1 MTRFITSKLATCLAV
16 ASFGFAAVATPVLAG
31 DTSKKELT
39 VYTYD
44 SFVSDWGMGPL
55 IKPTFEE
62 QCGCTLNLVGMEDA
76 VAMLQR
82 LKLEG
87 ASSKADLVLGL
98 DLNLVDDAKKTGLF
112 AGHTVDTSGLNMP
125 IEWQDD
131 TFVPFDYGYFAFVY
145 NTETMPNPPK
155 SLDEL
160 VNAGPELKVII
171 QDPRSSTPGLGLM
184 LWMKSVYGDQ
194 SDAAW
199 IKLSDNILTTTKGW
213 SEAYFSLFLAG
224 EAPMVLSYST
234 SPAYHMAIEGTDQY
248 QAAPFDEGHYLQVE
262 VAAKL
267 KSSANSELA
276 DEFLSFMVSEGFQK
290 HVPLSNVMYPVNV
303 PADMPEAFGKLITPT
318 NVLQLDTAE
327 INQNRKQWVN
337 DWLGAMTK

>member
-1 MTRFITSKLATCLAV
+1 MSQYTAYLA
-16 ASFGFAAVATPVLAG
+16 AATLSLSIATAPVLAS
-31 DTSKKELT
+31 DTAKKELT

-62 QCGCTLNLVGMEDA
+62 QCGCTLNLVGMDDA

-87 ASSKADLVLGL
+87 ASTKADLVLGL
-98 DLNLVDDAKKTGLF
+98 DLNLVDDAKQTGLF
-112 AGHTVDTSGLNMP
+112 AKHIVDTSKLEMP

-131 TFVPFDYGYFAFVY
+131 TFVPFDYGYFAFIY
-145 NTETMPNPPK
+145 NTELMPNPPK

-160 VNAGPELKVII
+160 VNAGPELKIII
-171 QDPRSSTPGLGLM
+171 QDPRSSTPGLGLL
-184 LWMKSVYGDQ
+184 LWMKAVYGDQ
-194 SDAAW
+194 ADAAW
-199 IKLSDNILTTTKGW
+199 AKLSDNILTTTKGW

-234 SPAYHMAIEGTDQY
+234 SPAYHMAVEGTDQY
-248 QAAPFDEGHYLQVE
+248 QAAAFEEGHYLQVE

-267 KSSANSELA
+267 KASKNSQLA
-276 DEFLSFMVSEGFQK
+276 DEFLNFMVSENFQK
-290 HVPLSNVMYPVNV
+290 HLPLSNVMYPVNT
-303 PADMPEAFGKLITPT
+303 PAEMPEAYGKLIKPT
-318 NVLQLDTAE
+318 QVLQLDTAQ
-327 INQNRKQWVN
+327 INQNRKQWVS
-337 DWLGAMTK
+337 DWLNVMTQ

>member
-1 MTRFITSKLATCLAV
+1 MSNNTAFLAAACVSLSMLAIP
-16 ASFGFAAVATPVLAG
+16 ALAADAAA
-31 DTSKKELT
+31 KKVLT

-44 SFVSDWGMGPL
+44 SFVSEWGMGPL

-62 QCGCTLNLVGMEDA
+62 QCGCTLNLVGMDDA
-76 VAMLQR
+76 VALLQR

-87 ASSKADLVLGL
+87 ASTSADLVLGL
-98 DLNLVDDAKKTGLF
+98 DLNLVDDAKKSGLF
-112 AGHTVDTSGLNMP
+112 ANHAVDTSALKMP
-125 IEWQDD
+125 IDWQDD

-145 NTETMPNPPK
+145 NTELMPNPPK

-160 VNAGPELKVII
+160 VNAGPELKIII
-171 QDPRSSTPGLGLM
+171 QDPRSSTPGLGLL

-199 IKLSDNILTTTKGW
+199 AKLSDNILTTTKGW

-234 SPAYHMAIEGTDQY
+234 SPAYHMEIEGTDQY
-248 QAAPFDEGHYLQVE
+248 QAAAFEEGHYLQVE

-267 KSSANSELA
+267 KASKNPQLA
-276 DEFLSFMVSEGFQK
+276 DEFLNFMVSDGFQK
-290 HVPLSNVMYPVNV
+290 HLPLSNVMYPVNP
-303 PADMPEAFGKLITPT
+303 PADMPAAYGKLITPT
-318 NVLQLDTAE
+318 QVLQLDTAQ
-327 INQNRKQWVN
+327 INQNRKQWVS
-337 DWLGAMTK
+337 DWLNVMTE

>member
-1 MTRFITSKLATCLAV
+1 MSQYTAYLAAAALSLFIATA
-16 ASFGFAAVATPVLAG
+16 PVLAS
-31 DTSKKELT
+31 DTAKKELT

-62 QCGCTLNLVGMEDA
+62 QCGCTLNLVGMDDA

-87 ASSKADLVLGL
+87 ASTKADLVLGL
-98 DLNLVDDAKKTGLF
+98 DLNLVDDAKQTGLF
-112 AGHTVDTSGLNMP
+112 AKHIVDTSKLEMP

-145 NTETMPNPPK
+145 NTELMPNPPK

-160 VNAGPELKVII
+160 VNAGPELKIII
-171 QDPRSSTPGLGLM
+171 QDPRSSTPGLGLL
-184 LWMKSVYGDQ
+184 LWMKAVYGDQ
-194 SDAAW
+194 ADAAW
-199 IKLSDNILTTTKGW
+199 AKLSDNILTTTKGW

-234 SPAYHMAIEGTDQY
+234 SPAYHMAVEGTDQY
-248 QAAPFDEGHYLQVE
+248 QAAAFEEGHYLQVE

-267 KSSANSELA
+267 KASKNSQLA
-276 DEFLSFMVSEGFQK
+276 DEFLNFMVSENFQK
-290 HVPLSNVMYPVNV
+290 HLPLSNVMYPVNT
-303 PADMPEAFGKLITPT
+303 PAEMPEAYGKLIKPT
-318 NVLQLDTAE
+318 QVLQLDTAQ
-327 INQNRKQWVN
+327 INQNRKQWVS
-337 DWLGAMTK
+337 DWLNVMTQ

>member
-1 MTRFITSKLATCLAV
+1 MSKYTAYLAA
-16 ASFGFAAVATPVLAG
+16 ASLSLSIAAAPVLAG
-31 DTSKKELT
+31 DVAKKELT

-62 QCGCTLNLVGMEDA
+62 QCGCTLNLVGMDDA

-87 ASSKADLVLGL
+87 ASTKADLVLGL
-98 DLNLVDDAKKTGLF
+98 DLNLVDDAKKSGLF
-112 AGHTVDTSGLNMP
+112 ASHSVDTSALEMP
-125 IEWQDD
+125 IDWKDD

-145 NTETMPNPPK
+145 NTELMPNPPK
-155 SLDEL
+155 SLEEL
-160 VNAGPELKVII
+160 VNAGPELKIII
-171 QDPRSSTPGLGLM
+171 QDPRSSTPGLGLL
-184 LWMKSVYGDQ
+184 LWMKAVYGDQ
-194 SDAAW
+194 ADAAW
-199 IKLSDNILTTTKGW
+199 AKLSDNILTTTKSW

-234 SPAYHMAIEGTDQY
+234 SPAYHMAVEGTDQY
-248 QAAPFDEGHYLQVE
+248 QAAPFEEGHYLQVE

-267 KSSANSELA
+267 KTSNNSALA

-290 HVPLSNVMYPVNV
+290 HLPLSNVMYPVNT
-303 PADMPEAFGKLITPT
+303 PADMPEAYGKLIKPT
-318 NVLQLDTAE
+318 QVLQLDTVE
-327 INQNRKQWVN
+327 INQNRKQWVS
-337 DWLGAMTK
+337 DWLNVMTQ

>member
-1 MTRFITSKLATCLAV
+1 MSQYTAYLAAAALSLFIATA
-16 ASFGFAAVATPVLAG
+16 PVLAS
-31 DTSKKELT
+31 DTAKKELT

-62 QCGCTLNLVGMEDA
+62 QCGCTLNLVGMDDA

-87 ASSKADLVLGL
+87 ASTKADLVLGL
-98 DLNLVDDAKKTGLF
+98 DLNLVDDAKQTGLF
-112 AGHTVDTSGLNMP
+112 AKHIVDTSKLEMP

-145 NTETMPNPPK
+145 NTELMPNPPR

-160 VNAGPELKVII
+160 VNAGPELKIII
-171 QDPRSSTPGLGLM
+171 QDPRSSTPGLGLL
-184 LWMKSVYGDQ
+184 LWMKAVYGDQ
-194 SDAAW
+194 ADAAW
-199 IKLSDNILTTTKGW
+199 AKLSDNILTTTKGW

-234 SPAYHMAIEGTDQY
+234 SPAYHMAVEGIDQY
-248 QAAPFDEGHYLQVE
+248 QAAAFEEGHYLQVE

-267 KSSANSELA
+267 KASKNSQLA
-276 DEFLSFMVSEGFQK
+276 DEFLNFMVSENFQK
-290 HVPLSNVMYPVNV
+290 HLPLSNVMYPVNT
-303 PADMPEAFGKLITPT
+303 PAEMPEAYGKLIKPT
-318 NVLQLDTAE
+318 QVLQLDTAQ
-327 INQNRKQWVN
+327 INQNRKQWVS
-337 DWLGAMTK
+337 DWLNVMTQ

>member
-1 MTRFITSKLATCLAV
+1 MSQYTAYLA
-16 ASFGFAAVATPVLAG
+16 AATLSLSIVTAPVLAS
-31 DTSKKELT
+31 DTAKKELT

-62 QCGCTLNLVGMEDA
+62 QCGCTLNLVGMDDA

-87 ASSKADLVLGL
+87 ASTKADLVLGL
-98 DLNLVDDAKKTGLF
+98 DLNLVDDAKQTGLF
-112 AGHTVDTSGLNMP
+112 AKHIVDTSKLEMP

-145 NTETMPNPPK
+145 NTELMPNPPK

-160 VNAGPELKVII
+160 VNAGPELKIII
-171 QDPRSSTPGLGLM
+171 QDPRSSTPGLGLL
-184 LWMKSVYGDQ
+184 LWMKAVYGDQ
-194 SDAAW
+194 ADAAW
-199 IKLSDNILTTTKGW
+199 AKLSDNILTTTKGW

-234 SPAYHMAIEGTDQY
+234 SPAYHMAVEGTDQY
-248 QAAPFDEGHYLQVE
+248 QAAVFEEGHYLQVE

-267 KSSANSELA
+267 KASKNSQLA
-276 DEFLSFMVSEGFQK
+276 DEFLNFMVSENFQK
-290 HVPLSNVMYPVNV
+290 HLPLSNVMYPVNT
-303 PADMPEAFGKLITPT
+303 PAEMPEAYGKLIKPT
-318 NVLQLDTAE
+318 QVLQLDTAQ
-327 INQNRKQWVN
+327 INQNRKQWVS
-337 DWLGAMTK
+337 DWLNVMTQ

>member
-1 MTRFITSKLATCLAV
+1 MSQYTAYLA
-16 ASFGFAAVATPVLAG
+16 AATLSLSIATAPVLAS
-31 DTSKKELT
+31 DTAKKELT

-62 QCGCTLNLVGMEDA
+62 QCGCTLNLVGMDDA

-87 ASSKADLVLGL
+87 ASTKADLVLGL
-98 DLNLVDDAKKTGLF
+98 DLNLVDDAKQTGLF
-112 AGHTVDTSGLNMP
+112 AKHIVDTSKLEMP

-131 TFVPFDYGYFAFVY
+131 TFVPFDYGYFAFIY
-145 NTETMPNPPK
+145 NTELMPNPPK

-160 VNAGPELKVII
+160 VNAGPELKIII
-171 QDPRSSTPGLGLM
+171 QDPRSSTPGLGLL
-184 LWMKSVYGDQ
+184 LWMKAVYGDQ
-194 SDAAW
+194 ADAAW
-199 IKLSDNILTTTKGW
+199 AKLSDNILTTTKGW

-234 SPAYHMAIEGTDQY
+234 SPAYHMAVEGTDQY
-248 QAAPFDEGHYLQVE
+248 QAAAFEEGHYLQVE

-267 KSSANSELA
+267 KTSKNSQLA
-276 DEFLSFMVSEGFQK
+276 DEFLNFMVSENFQK
-290 HVPLSNVMYPVNV
+290 HLPLSNVMYPVNTPV
-303 PADMPEAFGKLITPT
+303 EMPEAYGKLIKPT
-318 NVLQLDTAE
+318 QVLQLDTAQ
-327 INQNRKQWVN
+327 INQNRKQWVS
-337 DWLGAMTK
+337 DWLNVMTQ

>member
-1 MTRFITSKLATCLAV
+1 MSQYTAYLA
-16 ASFGFAAVATPVLAG
+16 AATLSLSIATAPVLAS
-31 DTSKKELT
+31 DTAKKELT

-62 QCGCTLNLVGMEDA
+62 QCGCTLNLVGMDDA

-87 ASSKADLVLGL
+87 ASTKADLVLGL
-98 DLNLVDDAKKTGLF
+98 DLNLVDDAKQTGLF
-112 AGHTVDTSGLNMP
+112 AKHIVDTSKLEMP

-131 TFVPFDYGYFAFVY
+131 TFVPFDYGYFAFIY
-145 NTETMPNPPK
+145 NTELMPNPPK

-160 VNAGPELKVII
+160 VNAGPELKIII
-171 QDPRSSTPGLGLM
+171 QDPRSSTPGLGLL
-184 LWMKSVYGDQ
+184 LWMKAVYGDQ
-194 SDAAW
+194 ADAAW
-199 IKLSDNILTTTKGW
+199 AKLSDNILTTTKGW

-234 SPAYHMAIEGTDQY
+234 SPAYHMAVEGTDQY
-248 QAAPFDEGHYLQVE
+248 QAAAFEEGHYLQVE

-267 KSSANSELA
+267 KTSKNSQLA
-276 DEFLSFMVSEGFQK
+276 DEFLNFMVSENFQK
-290 HVPLSNVMYPVNV
+290 HLPLSNVMYPVNT
-303 PADMPEAFGKLITPT
+303 PAEMPEAYGKLIKPT
-318 NVLQLDTAE
+318 QVLQLDTAQ
-327 INQNRKQWVN
+327 INQNRKQWVS
-337 DWLGAMTK
+337 DWLNVMTQ

>member
-1 MTRFITSKLATCLAV
+1 MSQYTAYLA
-16 ASFGFAAVATPVLAG
+16 AATLSLSIATAPVLAS
-31 DTSKKELT
+31 DTAKKELT

-62 QCGCTLNLVGMEDA
+62 QCGCTLNLVGMDDA

-87 ASSKADLVLGL
+87 ASTKADLVLGL
-98 DLNLVDDAKKTGLF
+98 DLNLVDDAKQTGLF
-112 AGHTVDTSGLNMP
+112 AKHIVDTSKLEMP

-145 NTETMPNPPK
+145 NTELMPNPPK

-160 VNAGPELKVII
+160 VNAGPELKIII
-171 QDPRSSTPGLGLM
+171 QDPRSSTPGLGLL
-184 LWMKSVYGDQ
+184 LWMKAVYGDQ
-194 SDAAW
+194 ADAAW
-199 IKLSDNILTTTKGW
+199 AKLSDNILTTTKGW

-234 SPAYHMAIEGTDQY
+234 SPAYHMAVEGTDQY
-248 QAAPFDEGHYLQVE
+248 QAAAFEEGHYLQVE

-267 KSSANSELA
+267 KASKNSQLA
-276 DEFLSFMVSEGFQK
+276 DEFLNFMVSENFQK
-290 HVPLSNVMYPVNV
+290 HLPLSNVMYPVNT
-303 PADMPEAFGKLITPT
+303 PAEMPEAYGKLIKPT
-318 NVLQLDTAE
+318 QVLQLDTAQ
-327 INQNRKQWVN
+327 INQNRKQWVS
-337 DWLGAMTK
+337 DWLNVMTQ

>member
-1 MTRFITSKLATCLAV
+1 MSHYTAYFAATCL
-16 ASFGFAAVATPVLAG
+16 SLLIATTPSLAK
-31 DTSKKELT
+31 DAPKKELT

-87 ASSKADLVLGL
+87 ASTKADIVLGL
-98 DLNLVDDAKKTGLF
+98 DLNLVDDAKKSGLF
-112 AGHTVDTSGLNMP
+112 TTHTVDTRALEMP
-125 IEWQDD
+125 IDWQDD

-145 NTETMPNPPK
+145 NTELMPNPPK

-160 VNAGPELKVII
+160 VNAGPELKIII
-171 QDPRSSTPGLGLM
+171 QDPRSSTPGLGLL
-184 LWMKSVYGDQ
+184 LWMKSVYGDNT
-194 SDAAW
+194 DAAW
-199 IKLSDNILTTTKGW
+199 SKLSDNILTTTKGW

-234 SPAYHMAIEGTDQY
+234 SPAYHMAIEGTEQY
-248 QAAPFDEGHYLQVE
+248 QAAAFEEGHYLQVE

-267 KSSANSELA
+267 KASKNSELA
-276 DEFLSFMVSEGFQK
+276 DDFLNFMVSEGFQK
-290 HVPLSNVMYPVNV
+290 HLPLSNVMYPVNT
-303 PADMPEAFGKLITPT
+303 PTEMPEAYGKLIKPAQ
-318 NVLQLDTAE
+318 VLQLDTAQ

-337 DWLGAMTK
+337 DWLNIMTQ

>member
-1 MTRFITSKLATCLAV
+1 MSKYTAYLAAALSLTM
-16 ASFGFAAVATPVLAG
+16 ASASVMADDAN
-31 DTSKKELT
+31 KNELT

-44 SFVSDWGMGPL
+44 SFVSGWGMGPL
-55 IKPTFEE
+55 IKPTFEA

-82 LKLEG
+82 VKLEG

-98 DLNLVDDAKKTGLF
+98 DLNLVDDAKKSGLF
-112 AGHTVDTSGLNMP
+112 ASHTVDTSGLEMP
-125 IEWQDD
+125 IQWQDD

-145 NTETMPNPPK
+145 NTDTLPNPPK

-160 VNAGPELKVII
+160 VNAGPELKIII
-171 QDPRSSTPGLGLM
+171 QDPRSSTPGLGLL

-194 SDAAW
+194 ADQAW
-199 IKLSDNILTTTKGW
+199 AKLSDNILTTTKGW

-234 SPAYHMAIEGTDQY
+234 SPAYHMAVEGTDQY
-248 QAAPFDEGHYLQVE
+248 QAAAFEEGHYLQVE

-267 KSSANSELA
+267 KASKNSALA
-276 DEFLSFMVSEGFQK
+276 DEFLNFMVSEGFQK
-290 HVPLSNVMYPVNV
+290 HVPLSNVMYPVNT
-303 PADMPEAFGKLITPT
+303 PADMPEAYGKLVSPAQ
-318 NVLQLDTAE
+318 VLQLDTAE
-327 INQNRKQWVN
+327 INQHRKQWVS
-337 DWLGAMTK
+337 DWLNVMTQ

>member
-1 MTRFITSKLATCLAV
+1 MSKYTAYL
-16 ASFGFAAVATPVLAG
+16 AAVSISVSIAAAPVLAG
-31 DTSKKELT
+31 DTAKKELT

-62 QCGCTLNLVGMEDA
+62 QCGCTLNLVGMDDA

-87 ASSKADLVLGL
+87 ASTKADLVLGL
-98 DLNLVDDAKKTGLF
+98 DLNLVDDAKKSGLF
-112 AGHTVDTSGLNMP
+112 TSHSVDTSTLEMP
-125 IEWQDD
+125 IDWQDD

-145 NTETMPNPPK
+145 NTELMPNPPK

-160 VNAGPELKVII
+160 VNAGPELKIII
-171 QDPRSSTPGLGLM
+171 QDPRSSTPGLGLV

-194 SDAAW
+194 ADAAW
-199 IKLSDNILTTTKGW
+199 AKLSDNILTTTKGW

-234 SPAYHMAIEGTDQY
+234 SPAYHMAVEGTEQY
-248 QAAPFDEGHYLQVE
+248 QAAAFEEGHYLQVE

-267 KSSANSELA
+267 KTSKNPELA
-276 DEFLSFMVSEGFQK
+276 DDFLNFMVSEGFQK
-290 HVPLSNVMYPVNV
+290 HLPLSNVMYPVNT
-303 PADMPEAFGKLITPT
+303 PADMPEAYGKLIKPT
-318 NVLQLDTAE
+318 QVLQLDTAQ
-327 INQNRKQWVN
+327 INQNRKQWVS
-337 DWLGAMTK
+337 DWLNVMTQ

>member
-1 MTRFITSKLATCLAV
+1 MSNNTVFLVAACVSLSLITLPTLAED
-16 ASFGFAAVATPVLAG
+16 AA
-31 DTSKKELT
+31 KKVLT

-62 QCGCTLNLVGMEDA
+62 QCACTLNLVGMDDA

-87 ASSKADLVLGL
+87 ASTSADLVLGL
-98 DLNLVDDAKKTGLF
+98 DLNMVDDAKKSGLF
-112 AGHTVDTSGLNMP
+112 AKHAVDTSSLEMP
-125 IEWQDD
+125 IDWQDD

-145 NTETMPNPPK
+145 NTELMPNPPK

-160 VNAGPELKVII
+160 VNAGPELKIII
-171 QDPRSSTPGLGLM
+171 QDPRSSTPGLGLL
-184 LWMKSVYGDQ
+184 LWMKSVYGAE

-199 IKLSDNILTTTKGW
+199 AKLSDNILTTTKGW

-234 SPAYHMAIEGTDQY
+234 SPAYHMAVEGTDQY
-248 QAAPFDEGHYLQVE
+248 QAAVFEEGHYLQVE

-267 KSSANSELA
+267 KASKNSQLA
-276 DEFLSFMVSEGFQK
+276 DDFLNFMVTEGFQK
-290 HVPLSNVMYPVNV
+290 HLPLSNMMYPVNT
-303 PADMPEAFGKLITPT
+303 PADMPDAYGKLITPT
-318 NVLQLDTAE
+318 QVLQLDTAQ

-337 DWLGAMTK
+337 DWLNVMTE

>member
-1 MTRFITSKLATCLAV
+1 MSKITAYLAAASLSLA
-16 ASFGFAAVATPVLAG
+16 AFSAPVLAAEA
-31 DTSKKELT
+31 SKKELT

-55 IKPTFEE
+55 IKPTFEA

-82 LKLEG
+82 IKLEG
-87 ASSKADLVLGL
+87 TSSKADLVLGL
-98 DLNLVDDAKKTGLF
+98 DLNLVDDAKNSGLF
-112 AGHTVDTSGLNMP
+112 ASHSVDTSGLNMP

-145 NTETMPNPPK
+145 NTEMMPNPPK

-160 VNAGPELKVII
+160 VNAGPELKIII
-171 QDPRSSTPGLGLM
+171 QDPRSSSPGLGLM

-199 IKLSDNILTTTKGW
+199 AKLSDNILTTTKGW
-213 SEAYFSLFLAG
+213 SEAYFSLFLTG

-234 SPAYHMAIEGTDQY
+234 SPAYHMAIEGTDKY
-248 QAAPFDEGHYLQVE
+248 QAAAFEEGHYLQVE

-267 KSSANSELA
+267 KSSANAELA
-276 DEFLSFMVSEGFQK
+276 DEFLNFMVSEGFQK

-303 PADMPEAFGKLITPT
+303 PADMPEAYGKLIKPT
-318 NVLQLDTAE
+318 HVLQLDTAE

-337 DWLGAMTK
+337 DWLEAMTQ

>member
-1 MTRFITSKLATCLAV
+1 MSHYTAYFAATCL
-16 ASFGFAAVATPVLAG
+16 SLLIATTPSLAN
-31 DTSKKELT
+31 DAPKKELT

-87 ASSKADLVLGL
+87 ASTKADIVLGL
-98 DLNLVDDAKKTGLF
+98 DLNLVDDAKKSGLF
-112 AGHTVDTSGLNMP
+112 TTHTVDTSALEMP
-125 IEWQDD
+125 IDWQDD

-145 NTETMPNPPK
+145 NTELMPNPPK

-160 VNAGPELKVII
+160 VNAGPELKIII
-171 QDPRSSTPGLGLM
+171 QDPRSSTPGLGLL
-184 LWMKSVYGDQ
+184 LWMKSVYGDKT
-194 SDAAW
+194 DAAW
-199 IKLSDNILTTTKGW
+199 SKLSDNILTTTKGW

-234 SPAYHMAIEGTDQY
+234 SPAYHMAIEGTEQY
-248 QAAPFDEGHYLQVE
+248 QAAAFEEGHYLQVE

-267 KSSANSELA
+267 KASKNSELA
-276 DEFLSFMVSEGFQK
+276 DDFLNFMVSEGFQK
-290 HVPLSNVMYPVNV
+290 HLPLSNVMYPVNT
-303 PADMPEAFGKLITPT
+303 PTKMPEAYGKLIKPAQ
-318 NVLQLDTAE
+318 VLQLDTAQ

-337 DWLGAMTK
+337 DWLNIMTQ

>member
-1 MTRFITSKLATCLAV
+1 MSQYTAYLA
-16 ASFGFAAVATPVLAG
+16 AATLSLSIVTAPVLAS
-31 DTSKKELT
+31 DTAKKELT

-62 QCGCTLNLVGMEDA
+62 QCGCTLNLVGMDDA

-87 ASSKADLVLGL
+87 ASTKADLVLGL
-98 DLNLVDDAKKTGLF
+98 DLNLVDDAKQTGLF
-112 AGHTVDTSGLNMP
+112 AKHIVDTSKLEMP

-145 NTETMPNPPK
+145 NTELMPNPPK

-160 VNAGPELKVII
+160 VNAGPELKIII
-171 QDPRSSTPGLGLM
+171 QDPRSSTPGLGLL
-184 LWMKSVYGDQ
+184 LWMKAVYGDQ
-194 SDAAW
+194 ADAAW
-199 IKLSDNILTTTKGW
+199 AKLSDNILTTTKGW

-234 SPAYHMAIEGTDQY
+234 SPAYHMAVEGTDQY
-248 QAAPFDEGHYLQVE
+248 QAAAFEEGHYLQVE

-267 KSSANSELA
+267 KASKNSQLA
-276 DEFLSFMVSEGFQK
+276 DEFLNFMVSENFQK
-290 HVPLSNVMYPVNV
+290 HLPLSNVMYPVNT
-303 PADMPEAFGKLITPT
+303 PAEMPEAYGKLIKPT
-318 NVLQLDTAE
+318 QVLQLDTAQ
-327 INQNRKQWVN
+327 INQNRKQWVS
-337 DWLGAMTK
+337 DWLNVMTQ

>member
-1 MTRFITSKLATCLAV
+1 MSNNTAFFAAACLSLSLATIPAI
-16 ASFGFAAVATPVLAG
+16 ADDAA
-31 DTSKKELT
+31 KKVLT

-62 QCGCTLNLVGMEDA
+62 QCACTLNLVGMDDA

-87 ASSKADLVLGL
+87 ASTQADLVLGL
-98 DLNLVDDAKKTGLF
+98 DLNLVDDAKKSGLF
-112 AGHTVDTSGLNMP
+112 ASHSVDTSNLSMP
-125 IEWQDD
+125 IAWQDD

-145 NTETMPNPPK
+145 NTELMPNPPK

-160 VNAGPELKVII
+160 VNAGPELKIII
-171 QDPRSSTPGLGLM
+171 QDPRSSTPGLGLL
-184 LWMKSVYGDQ
+184 LWMKSVYGDNT
-194 SDAAW
+194 DAAW
-199 IKLSDNILTTTKGW
+199 SKLSDNILTTTKGW

-234 SPAYHMAIEGTDQY
+234 SPAYHMAIEGTEQY
-248 QAAPFDEGHYLQVE
+248 QAAAFEEGHYLQVE

-267 KSSANSELA
+267 KASKNSELA
-276 DEFLSFMVSEGFQK
+276 DDFLNFMVSEGFQK
-290 HVPLSNVMYPVNV
+290 HLPLSNVMYPVNT
-303 PADMPEAFGKLITPT
+303 PTKMPEAYGKLIKPAQ
-318 NVLQLDTAE
+318 VLQLDTAQ

-337 DWLGAMTK
+337 DWLNIMTQ

>member
-1 MTRFITSKLATCLAV
+1 MSHYTAYIAAACLSLTIT
-16 ASFGFAAVATPVLAG
+16 ATPALAG
-31 DTSKKELT
+31 DAPKKELT

-62 QCGCTLNLVGMEDA
+62 QCGCTLNLVGMSDA

-87 ASSKADLVLGL
+87 ASTKADLLLGL
-98 DLNLVDDAKKTGLF
+98 DLNLVDDAKKSGLF
-112 AGHTVDTSGLNMP
+112 ANHSVDTNGLEMP
-125 IEWQDD
+125 IDWQDD

-145 NTETMPNPPK
+145 NTKLMPNPPK

-160 VNAGPELKVII
+160 VNAGPELKIII
-171 QDPRSSTPGLGLM
+171 QDPRSSTPGLGLL
-184 LWMKSVYGDQ
+184 LWMKSVYGNE

-199 IKLSDNILTTTKGW
+199 AKLSDNILTTTKGW
-213 SEAYFSLFLAG
+213 SEAYFSLFMAG

-234 SPAYHMAIEGTDQY
+234 SPAYHMAVEGTDQY
-248 QAAPFDEGHYLQVE
+248 QAAEFEEGHYLQVE

-267 KSSANSELA
+267 KSSQNSALA
-276 DEFLSFMVSEGFQK
+276 DDFLNFMVSEGFQK
-290 HVPLSNVMYPVNV
+290 HLPLSNVMYPVNT
-303 PADMPEAFGKLITPT
+303 PADMPEAYGKLIKPT
-318 NVLQLDTAE
+318 QVLQLDTAE

-337 DWLGAMTK
+337 DWLNVMTQ

>member
-1 MTRFITSKLATCLAV
+1 MSKYTAYLAA
-16 ASFGFAAVATPVLAG
+16 ASLSLSIAAAPVLAG
-31 DTSKKELT
+31 DVAKKELT

-62 QCGCTLNLVGMEDA
+62 QCGCTLNLVGMDDA

-87 ASSKADLVLGL
+87 ASTKADLVLGL
-98 DLNLVDDAKKTGLF
+98 DLNLVDDAKKSGLF
-112 AGHTVDTSGLNMP
+112 ASHSVDTSALEMP
-125 IEWQDD
+125 IDWKDD

-145 NTETMPNPPK
+145 NTELMPNPPK
-155 SLDEL
+155 SLEEL
-160 VNAGPELKVII
+160 VNAGPELKIII
-171 QDPRSSTPGLGLM
+171 QDPRSSTPGLGLL
-184 LWMKSVYGDQ
+184 LWMKAVYGDQ
-194 SDAAW
+194 ADAAW
-199 IKLSDNILTTTKGW
+199 AKLSDNILTTTKGW

-234 SPAYHMAIEGTDQY
+234 SPAYHMAVEGTDQY
-248 QAAPFDEGHYLQVE
+248 QAAPFEEGHYLQVE

-267 KSSANSELA
+267 KTSNNSALA

-290 HVPLSNVMYPVNV
+290 HLPLSNVMYPVNT
-303 PADMPEAFGKLITPT
+303 PADMPEAYGKLIKPT
-318 NVLQLDTAE
+318 QVLQLDTAE
-327 INQNRKQWVN
+327 INQNRKQWVS
-337 DWLGAMTK
+337 DWLNVMTQ

>member
-1 MTRFITSKLATCLAV
+1 MSQYTAYLA
-16 ASFGFAAVATPVLAG
+16 AATLSLSIATAPVLAS
-31 DTSKKELT
+31 DTAKKELT

-62 QCGCTLNLVGMEDA
+62 QCGCTLNLVGMDDA

-87 ASSKADLVLGL
+87 ASTKADLVLGL
-98 DLNLVDDAKKTGLF
+98 DLNLVDDAKQTGLF
-112 AGHTVDTSGLNMP
+112 AKHIVDTSKLEMP

-131 TFVPFDYGYFAFVY
+131 TFVPFDYGYFAFIY
-145 NTETMPNPPK
+145 NTELMPNPPK

-160 VNAGPELKVII
+160 VNAGPELKIII
-171 QDPRSSTPGLGLM
+171 QDPRSSTPGLGLL
-184 LWMKSVYGDQ
+184 LWMKAVYGDQ
-194 SDAAW
+194 ADAAW
-199 IKLSDNILTTTKGW
+199 AKLSDNILTTTKGW

-234 SPAYHMAIEGTDQY
+234 SPAYHMAVEGTDQY
-248 QAAPFDEGHYLQVE
+248 QAAAFEEGHYLQVE

-267 KSSANSELA
+267 KTSKNSQLA
-276 DEFLSFMVSEGFQK
+276 DEFLDFMVSENFQK
-290 HVPLSNVMYPVNV
+290 HLPLSNVMYPVNTPV
-303 PADMPEAFGKLITPT
+303 EMPEAYGKLIKPT
-318 NVLQLDTAE
+318 QVLQLDTAQ
-327 INQNRKQWVN
+327 INQNRKQWVS
-337 DWLGAMTK
+337 DWLNVMTQ